1 MEYVTEE
8 RRAMAKKYSCKTCG
22 AELFFDPKTGK
33 LQCEYCGSSFDPSEY
48 NYSAGEDSA
57 ADETIAQAGNEG
69 QGVDAAATDEH
80 ATDESVSLD
89 DLVVYKCP
97 NCGAEVITSKKT
109 VATTC
114 VYCNRAITLTGNV
127 QGSFKPDYVLPFE
140 KDRKDVEAA
149 YRNLC
154 GQSVLTP
161 RLFRKDSTV
170 EKIKGM
176 YVPYWLYSF
185 YGEATLYVHCENRSV
200 HRRGDDEITET
211 ARYDVEE
218 QGAGHFSRVPA
229 DAMKAMDNT
238 MMDSIEPYDF
248 QKLKVFNP
256 AYLTGFYTQQ
266 WDEDAGTNE
275 PRAKARAKEALS
287 QETLQH
293 VGMYQSRVIRREDY
307 NWKGEKVELAMLPVW
322 MMYTKYKGKDY
333 VFGMNGQTG
342 KMMGHIPQDPG
353 RLLQIGTMVFVI
365 SQVIMLILRVVGV
378 M

>member
-1 MEYVTEE
+1 
-8 RRAMAKKYSCKTCG
+8 MAKKYSCKTCG
-22 AELFFDPKTGK
+22 AELYFNPKTGK
-33 LQCEYCGSSFDPSEY
+33 LECEYCGSSFDPSEY
-48 NYSAGEDSA
+48 SYSAEEASGD
-57 ADETIAQAGNEG
+57 DETIAQAGNEG
-69 QGVDAAATDEH
+69 TGAAAAATDEP
-80 ATDESVSLD
+80 ATDDSVSTD

-97 NCGAEVITSKKT
+97 NCGAEVITSRKT

-127 QGSFKPDYVLPFE
+127 RGSFRPDYVLPFE

-149 YRNLC
+149 YRELC
-154 GQSVLTP
+154 GHSILTP
-161 RLFRKDSTV
+161 RLFKKDSTV

-185 YGEATLYVHCENRSV
+185 SGEATMYVHCENRRV
-200 HRRGDDEITET
+200 FMQGDDEITET

-218 QGAGHFSRVPA
+218 QGEAGFSRVPA
-229 DAMKAMDNT
+229 DAMEAMDNT

-248 QKLKVFNP
+248 SKLKAFNP

-266 WDEDAGTNE
+266 WDEDAATNE

-287 QETLQH
+287 AETLQH

-307 NWKGEKVELAMLPVW
+307 SWRGEKVELAVLPVW
-322 MMYTKYKGKDY
+322 MMYTTYKGKQY

-342 KMMGHIPQDPG
+342 KMMGHIPQDPV
-353 RLLQIGTMVFVI
+353 RLIEIGAAVFVVT
-365 SQVIMLILRVVGV
+365 QVIMLILRVTGV